1 MTEKLIGLA
10 HIGIHISDA
19 EVSKDFYLNK
29 LNFTLKAEETLPNGT
44 KLIFVDAGSCQLEL
58 ICPPGGAGKIPAGV
72 VNHIAIECKH
82 IEQWVADLKANGV
95 AFESDAIG
103 EMPGLLGGV
112 KNIFFCGPDGE
123 RFEFFEYLS

>member
-29 LNFTLKAEETLPNGT
+29 LNFTLKAEEDLPNGT

-58 ICPPGGAGKIPAGV
+58 ICPPGGAGKLPPPA
-72 VNHIAIECKH
+72 
-82 IEQWVADLKANGV
+82 
-95 AFESDAIG
+95 
-103 EMPGLLGGV
+103 
-112 KNIFFCGPDGE
+112 
-123 RFEFFEYLS
+123 